1 MKSICI
7 KNIPTDLYQD
17 MSRIKELNDTTLT
30 SMFVEGARLRVKE
43 LGTQI
48 ADARRRRTTLNNMV
62 DF

>member
-7 KNIPTDLYQD
+7 KNIPIDLYQD

-48 ADARRRRTTLNNMV
+48 ADARRRTTLNNMV